1 MADDNKD
8 SIDSKDNKPPRREF
22 ISKSL
27 KILGGVMLLP
37 LASACNTASVIEGK
51 TSSYDIPEDN
61 TATLY
66 PDDKLVIS
74 RIGDNVYAHSN
85 VCTHLGCL
93 VSFPEDG
100 NSIDCPC
107 HGSKF
112 SLDGKKT
119 EGPAGRGLDRY
130 KAIITSDG
138 KVKVDF
144 SNVYKEGKEGYK
156 EAVATIN

>member
-1 MADDNKD
+1 MADENKD
-8 SIDSKDNKPPRREF
+8 CKDNKPSRREF

-27 KILGGVMLLP
+27 KIIGGVMLIP

-51 TSSYDIPEDN
+51 SSTYDIPEDN
-61 TATLY
+61 TATVY
-66 PDDKLVIS
+66 PDDKLVMS
-74 RIGDNVYAHSN
+74 RLGNNVYAHST
-85 VCTHLGCL
+85 VCTHLGCI
-93 VSFPEDG
+93 VGYSDEAE
-100 NSIDCPC
+100 SIDCPC

-112 SLDGKKT
+112 ALDGKKT

-156 EAVATIN
+156 EAVATVN